1 MDLQINQD
9 FYDIM
14 DSDKTDKNMK
24 PYFKYYY
31 DCDNITDIET
41 QRHDPLEIIKLACE
55 IFQKCVTGAT
65 INKFEHYQRWQYNEK
80 GGRTKTSYE
89 TPDVNNINDCQEK
102 CIKSN
107 KNCMMF
113 KFTEQKRCYLYNFTN
128 THPTYGKFFKKV
140 SHNAKVDTFLRTDVY
155 DKIDYISAR
164 RLNNKVVKVANATNS
179 TSNEKRGFYDFN
191 EVTSN
196 SRRKEIG
203 NILCLSF
210 LFILFKIFN

>member
-1 MDLQINQD
+1 
-9 FYDIM
+9 
-14 DSDKTDKNMK
+14 
-24 PYFKYYY
+24 
-31 DCDNITDIET
+31 
-41 QRHDPLEIIKLACE
+41 
-55 IFQKCVTGAT
+55 
-65 INKFEHYQRWQYNEK
+65 
-80 GGRTKTSYE
+80 
-89 TPDVNNINDCQEK
+89 
-102 CIKSN
+102 
-107 KNCMMF
+107 MF

-140 SHNAKVDTFLRTDVY
+140 SQNAKVDTFLRTDVY